1 MAGKKVIKAHRGFA
15 HVPMRGRRRPPMRPP
30 VRDPR
35 RPQRDP
41 RMPQLPRQLPRNF
54 NQMSPRAR
62 MQFMM
67 ERDLRAG
74 NVTNRNTFGGNLTP
88 AMRRQMEAAMRR
100 RARRFYQQRRRRRRP
115 IGTPIPQQRQDRA
128 RMLPPTQQVRQA
140 QPVGRPQEVMSAP
153 ATSYPAQEVRQ
164 ARPEPMER
172 ATARRVAAKG
182 KFITKKNI
190 GANDYRQGGMVL
202 NSVDNRKNKK

>member
-15 HVPMRGRRRPPMRPP
+15 HVPMRGRGRPPMRPP
-30 VRDPR
+30 VRDPRRPQRDPR

-67 ERDLRAG
+67 ERDL
-74 NVTNRNTFGGNLTP
+74 
-88 AMRRQMEAAMRR
+88 MRRQRQDLPSRRQISRRRAEDMARRRLDQAMRR
-100 RARRFYQQRRRRRRP
+100 RTRRRP
-115 IGTPIPQQRQDRA
+115 TGTPVPQQRISDDQRGSITN
-128 RMLPPTQQVRQA
+128 PIP
-140 QPVGRPQEVMSAP
+140 AP

-172 ATARRVAAKG
+172 PTGRRVAAKG